1 MPLAY
6 RLDHEARVIVTAGYG
21 TLTDDE
27 VFGYQR
33 ELGSLEEA
41 IGYDELVDMTHV
53 THIALPSTARVGDLA
68 AVAAGMD
75 AVRRSSKFAIVA
87 PDDLAFGL
95 GRMFQT
101 RRELERDSTTEVG
114 VFRTMEEALAFLG
127 IDRPLTLPT
136 LD

>member
-1 MPLAY
+1 VPLAY